1 MKAWKLNDL
10 PAHIKAQVDQQ
21 LDEKSNLQRADT
33 PACRSMNF
41 TAEYPCAPYG
51 EREAAITRRVYLPVT
66 PLGKPRM
73 TQRDKWAKRPA
84 VVRYRDYCDAV
95 RKHWPEIPFPAAGA
109 SLAFHLPMPRSWSKK
124 KRLEMIGKGHQQ
136 KPDIDNLVKALLDAL
151 HIEDKHI
158 YHLADTGKWWSD
170 AGYIE
175 VLINNPDKS

>member
-1 MKAWKLNDL
+1 MSGWEN
-10 PAHIKAQVDQQ
+10 VE
-21 LDEKSNLQRADT
+21 LDWRKRVKSNLAPTGRDT
-33 PACRSMNF
+33 VETCPNKGEGA
-41 TAEYPCAPYG
+41 CAPYG
-51 EREAAITRRVYLPVT
+51 ERQAAITRRVYLPVT

-84 VVRYRDYCDAV
+84 VIRYRDYCDAV

-109 SLAFHLPMPRSWSKK
+109 SLAFHLPMPKSWSKK
-124 KRLEMIGKGHQQ
+124 KRMEMIGKGHQQ

-158 YHLADTGKWWSD
+158 YHLADTGKWWAD

-175 VLINNPDKS
+175 VLINNPDK